1 MIKSSQQLKDLIRN
15 MAKELNSQS
24 HILMRNYMMERFLER
39 LANSSYKD
47 RFILKGGMLIA
58 SMVGL
63 DIRATMDIDA
73 TIKGVTLSEDA
84 IKVMIEDIVATD
96 LGDGISFA
104 IKDISEI
111 MDEAEYPGIRITL
124 ESIYEGIKTPL
135 KIDISTGDIIIPR
148 EITYGMKV
156 MFEKREIEVL
166 AYNIETVLAEKMET
180 MIARDV
186 TNTRMRDFYD
196 IHILMKLYG
205 EKVNVEYFKEAIDRT
220 ALRRGSQK
228 LFVEAEDIFVDI
240 QESMYMQNLWNAYQK
255 KFSYAKEISWV
266 EVMDAVWRLWEKYK
280 KYSLSLGEAFEK
292 DLFERSEDE
301 YDLAVASEAHEEYVK
316 SGRKSRPID
325 ELWKEL
331 DI

>member
-84 IKVMIEDIVATD
+84 IKVMIEDIVTTD

-111 MDEAEYPGIRITL
+111 MDEAEYPGIRVSL
-124 ESIYEGIKTPL
+124 ECLYEGIKIPL
-135 KIDISTGDIIIPR
+135 KLDISTGDIITPR
-148 EITYGMKV
+148 EIVYGMKL
-156 MFEKREIEVL
+156 MFEKREIQLL

-180 MIARDV
+180 IIARDV
-186 TNTRMRDFYD
+186 SNTRMRDFYD
-196 IHILMKLYG
+196 VHILLSLYG
-205 EKVNVEYFKEAIDRT
+205 EQVDKNYFKEALDKT
-220 ALRRGSQK
+220 ALKRGSKK
-228 LFVEAEDIFVDI
+228 LFLEGEEILNDIED
-240 QESMYMQNLWNAYQK
+240 SGYMQRLWISYQN
-255 KFSYAKEISWV
+255 KFNYAADVLWE
-266 EVMDAVWRLWEKYK
+266 EVMMSVRKLWDSYK
-280 KYSLSLGEAFEK
+280 
-292 DLFERSEDE
+292 ER
-301 YDLAVASEAHEEYVK
+301 
-316 SGRKSRPID
+316 
-325 ELWKEL
+325 
-331 DI
+331 